1 MDIAK
6 LMGER
11 CLGHRR
17 AKTRRGTAMK
27 QVTKE
32 TTDEAL
38 IREFLEK
45 GGSVSVGKTKPMPSD
60 LGISKNT
67 WNVKLTKEE
76 KAAKRSK

>member
-1 MDIAK
+1 
-6 LMGER
+6 
-11 CLGHRR
+11 
-17 AKTRRGTAMK
+17 MK

-60 LGISKNT
+60 LGISKTT

>member
-1 MDIAK
+1 
-6 LMGER
+6 
-11 CLGHRR
+11 
-17 AKTRRGTAMK
+17 MK

-38 IREFLEK
+38 IREFLEQ

>member
-1 MDIAK
+1 
-6 LMGER
+6 
-11 CLGHRR
+11 
-17 AKTRRGTAMK
+17 MK

-60 LGISKNT
+60 LGISNNS
-67 WNVKLTKEE
+67 WNVKLTKEQ
-76 KAAKRSK
+76 KSAKRGK